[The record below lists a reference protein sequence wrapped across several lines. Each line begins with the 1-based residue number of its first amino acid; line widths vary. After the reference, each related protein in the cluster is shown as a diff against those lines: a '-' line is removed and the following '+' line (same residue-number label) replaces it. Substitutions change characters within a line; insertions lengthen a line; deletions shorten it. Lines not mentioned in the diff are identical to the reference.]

1 MYGEELEDIVGIFHS
16 VGIYYVCVLKIFNG
30 KYKERLF
37 FLCFLFSVL
46 SFLIVA
52 ETILFTVFTLFSPTN
67 PSGKERNVSP
77 QIQKQEENLE
87 TEVDFFFKCPEKD
100 GTTGLFFATGS

>member
-1 MYGEELEDIVGIFHS
+1 M
-16 VGIYYVCVLKIFNG
+16 
-30 KYKERLF
+30 
-37 FLCFLFSVL
+37 FSVL

-52 ETILFTVFTLFSPTN
+52 YKATVLFTDFTLFSPTN

-87 TEVDFFFKCPEKD
+87 TEVEFFFKCPEKD
-100 GTTGLFFATGS
+100 GSTGLFFATGS